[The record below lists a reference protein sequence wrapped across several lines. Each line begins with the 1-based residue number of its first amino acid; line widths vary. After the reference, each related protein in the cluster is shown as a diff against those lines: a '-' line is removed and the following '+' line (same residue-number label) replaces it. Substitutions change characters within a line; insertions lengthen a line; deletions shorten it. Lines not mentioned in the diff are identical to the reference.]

1 MVLTCFSCSEGSIEE
16 FNLKDFLTFFSSINL
31 SFLKINISVV
41 IKVILFLLCDTFE
54 LVIGTIIITELFDR
68 DNGWGRQTVVEDKW
82 LC

>member
-1 MVLTCFSCSEGSIEE
+1 M
-16 FNLKDFLTFFSSINL
+16 
-31 SFLKINISVV
+31 
-41 IKVILFLLCDTFE
+41 KVILFLLCDTFE